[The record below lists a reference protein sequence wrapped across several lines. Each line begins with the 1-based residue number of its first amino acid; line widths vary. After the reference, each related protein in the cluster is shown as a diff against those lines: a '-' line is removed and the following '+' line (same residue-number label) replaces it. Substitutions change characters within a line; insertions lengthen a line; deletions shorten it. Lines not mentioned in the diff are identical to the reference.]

1 MTSFIPWMLQSS
13 SGQLEHHWRKKIHDC
28 SAYFVC
34 NKLPNVQEK
43 NIIFWCL
50 LNHFLYCMLKY
61 YVYIL
66 FGDNAL
72 TSWLVQWSYIFEHR
86 KWSTMYMPI
95 WTVALHCSFIPVIC
109 SKQFLGVLHTLHHTF
124 KFCDQAYYKSVIIS
138 QCQSETISS
147 RWSIKIKIAR
157 DAQTHLVKYKIT

>member
-1 MTSFIPWMLQSS
+1 
-13 SGQLEHHWRKKIHDC
+13 
-28 SAYFVC
+28 
-34 NKLPNVQEK
+34 
-43 NIIFWCL
+43 
-50 LNHFLYCMLKY
+50 MLKY

-138 QCQSETISS
+138 QCQSETISL

-157 DAQTHLVKYKIT
+157 DAQTHLVKYKITKMQALKLSWVSIYLLSTQHRDNRWYQSTCEDKL